1 MNQTIFQA
9 IFSSSF
15 SFFRNRIEELGIEIR
30 ESMEEE
36 DKGSNPLI
44 ILRHAE
50 QKDSLLMRLLR
61 YRKKPIITN
70 DGGGGGG
77 GGSSSSESPSSPA
90 EGLKT
95 EATEPAEDSVLKRFL
110 RSWTKLRIQHSS
122 TSDGVGGSSS
132 SNKSPPSPAET
143 LKSEPAPSVNSKE
156 EEYVLEIAGSIAV
169 DELVMADSP
178 DPDGFSE
185 IERQVGFSRFD
196 LLIGTRIE
204 KRSEI
209 NQDLI

>member
-1 MNQTIFQA
+1 
-9 IFSSSF
+9 
-15 SFFRNRIEELGIEIR
+15 
-30 ESMEEE
+30 MEEE
-36 DKGSNPLI
+36 DKGSNPPK

-77 GGSSSSESPSSPA
+77 GSSSSESPSSPA

-95 EATEPAEDSVLKRFL
+95 EATEPAEDSVMKRFL

-143 LKSEPAPSVNSKE
+143 LKAEPTPSVNSKE
-156 EEYVLEIAGSIAV
+156 EEYVLEIDGSIAV
-169 DELVMADSP
+169 DELVTADSP

-196 LLIGTRIE
+196 LLIGTYIE

-209 NQDLI
+209 NQNLI